1 METIAPRVWLLLLAA
16 ATVLISSSMNGVY
29 GGKFNEARVA
39 DLLNRQAQSKEG
51 VIRLDDESFKRFAI
65 PVPEPRPY
73 SLIIF
78 FDATQLRDNAEL
90 KLDTLRSEYAL
101 VAAAYV
107 KANPDSGR
115 VFFVDLEFSK
125 AQSSFQAFGVSTLP
139 NIKHLGPGN
148 GSLADTE
155 QMEQGE
161 LSRLADGMVSFVEAK
176 TRQKVGPIERPP
188 AFSKKQLIVL
198 VGGLLVASPF
208 VIKRIMAK
216 DTIMHDPRFWCF
228 NAVLVYFFSVSGG
241 MHNIIRGMPFFTQ
254 DREHPGKL
262 QFFYPGSGMQLGAEG
277 FVVGSLYTLVGLSL
291 AFVTH
296 LLYEIRSKTAQR
308 FFLLVVMGVSFIAVR
323 KVISLDNWKTG
334 YYVHGYWP
342 NRWR

>member
-1 METIAPRVWLLLLAA
+1 MEVMTSRVWLLLASA
-16 ATVLISSSMNGVY
+16 VVVLVSVSGVD
-29 GGKFNEARVA
+29 GGRFNEARVT
-39 DLLNRQAQSKEG
+39 DLVSRRAQSKDG
-51 VIRLDDESFKRFAI
+51 VIRLDDESLKRFAI
-65 PVPEPRPY
+65 PSPEHRPY
-73 SLIIF
+73 SLMIF
-78 FDATQLRDNAEL
+78 FDALQLRDNAEL
-90 KLDTLRSEYAL
+90 KLESLRGEYGL
-101 VAAAYV
+101 VAAAYA
-107 KANPDSGR
+107 KANPDSSR
-115 VFFVDLEFSK
+115 VFFADLEFAK

-139 NIKHLGPGN
+139 NIKHLPPGN
-148 GSLADTE
+148 VSLADADS
-155 QMEQGE
+155 MEQ
-161 LSRLADGMVSFVEAK
+161 SDMFRSADGMVAFVEAK

-216 DTIMHDPRFWCF
+216 DTIMNDPRFWCF

-277 FVVGSLYTLVGLSL
+277 FVVGALYTLVGLLL

-296 LLYEIRSKTAQR
+296 FLYEIRSKTAQR
-308 FFLLVVMGVSFIAVR
+308 FFLLVVMGISFFAVR
-323 KVISLDNWKTG
+323 KVITLDNWKTG
-334 YYVHGYWP
+334 YFVHGYWP

>member
-1 METIAPRVWLLLLAA
+1 MGTIDRSRLLLLAA
-16 ATVLISSSMNGVY
+16 VTLLISINGVY
-29 GGKFNEARVA
+29 GGKFNEARVG
-39 DLLNRQAQSKEG
+39 DLLSRRAQSKDG
-51 VIRLDDESFKRFAI
+51 VIRLDDDSLKRFAI
-65 PVPEPRPY
+65 PAPEPRPY

-78 FDATQLRDNAEL
+78 FDALQLRDNAEL
-90 KLDTLRSEYAL
+90 KLEALRGEYGL
-101 VAAAYV
+101 VATAYA

-115 VFFVDLEFSK
+115 VFFTDLEFAKS
-125 AQSSFQAFGVSTLP
+125 QSSFQAFGVSTLP
-139 NIKHLGPGN
+139 SIKHLGPGN
-148 GSLADTE
+148 VSLAEADS
-155 QMEQGE
+155 MEQGDMFR
-161 LSRLADGMVSFVEAK
+161 SADGMVSFVEAK
-176 TRQKVGPIERPP
+176 TRQKVGAIERPP

-198 VGGLLVASPF
+198 IGGLLVASPF

-241 MHNIIRGMPFFTQ
+241 MHNIIRGMPFFTK
-254 DREHPGKL
+254 DRENPGKL

-277 FVVGSLYTLVGLSL
+277 FVVGSLYTLVGLLL

-308 FFLLVVMGVSFIAVR
+308 FFLVVVMGISFIAVR
-323 KVISLDNWKTG
+323 KVVTLDNWKTG
-334 YYVHGYWP
+334 YHVHGYWP